1 MVLGVYVTTT
11 AKCLQAWCFC
21 TSPEGQLCPP
31 CRPRHTLRLMSA
43 LSPSC
48 EFDIV
53 AMCTCSAKF
62 AAAAA
67 AAVEV
72 PLSGSKTGHL
82 CSQRRKTG
90 LRATM
95 ERPRPSC
102 AGSIQAY
109 ALELLHHVALLNKP
123 TQIDRNLATTQIRH
137 ELQGKIAH

>member
-1 MVLGVYVTTT
+1 
-11 AKCLQAWCFC
+11 
-21 TSPEGQLCPP
+21 
-31 CRPRHTLRLMSA
+31 MSA
-43 LSPSC
+43 WSPSC
-48 EFDIV
+48 EFDFL

-62 AAAAA
+62 AAG

-90 LRATM
+90 LRATK

-137 ELQGKIAH
+137 EPQSKIAH